1 MALVGLIRAHRGI
14 RDLITWSRE
23 DQSSTVWIRCSGF
36 ELGKSAFTAAVH
48 VYAITPLC
56 ASCADSFCSI
66 LWILAQLNRRCIE
79 DRQVVCL
86 CHPMSTPRA
95 SRKSPPLPLRRRPRP
110 HVTRCGAAAKPR
122 GVWARRSP
130 AARRRSANNDNDDDN
145 NNSSNDDDDN
155 DNHNDCRACGWGAR
169 RPAASTTWTRRTPAT
184 PAACTLPATPAVRL
198 PAALA
203 TLAVIK
209 GNHLSN
215 TTCLTQVFF

>member
-155 DNHNDCRACGWGAR
+155 DNHNDCRHAAGAR
-169 RPAASTTWTRRTPAT
+169 AGRRPPRRGRGARPQRPQPARS
-184 PAACTLPATPAVRL
+184 PQRPQSGSPRRWLHWRSSRG
-198 PAALA
+198 
-203 TLAVIK
+203 I
-209 GNHLSN
+209 
-215 TTCLTQVFF
+215 TCLTLLV